1 MTRDYDTMLVR
12 WYNGELSADEI
23 DTLAAWLRKD
33 KENRLHAQ
41 EIYDICFAA
50 DTAGA
55 PSRFDAEA
63 ALKKTQSRI
72 SAARSKKAMVFARN
86 IAAALL
92 IPVVLAAGLL
102 LHRLSGPGESEAAKV
117 QLRTVTG
124 MLSFITLPDGSSV
137 QLNANSSL
145 CYPSN
150 FGKGMREV
158 ELDGEAFFDIAH
170 DKQHPFIVHTHEMD
184 IQVTGTRFNVDA
196 YNLPG
201 RKTRTWLEEGG
212 INLLWRDADGVSQT
226 AAVRPGQCATLA
238 PETRAVEIV
247 QADISG
253 ALAWKEGGFAFR
265 DTPLEEALRQIGN
278 RFCVDF
284 TIQNKAL
291 AIKRYTGNLGDESL
305 QTILRDF
312 ELADGLHFKTL
323 DKTDGSGRKI
333 MEVY

>member
-1 MTRDYDTMLVR
+1 MTCDYDTMLVR

-23 DTLAAWLRKD
+23 DTLAAWLRED

-72 SAARSKKAMVFARN
+72 SAARSQNILKFARN
-86 IAAALL
+86 LAAALL
-92 IPVVLAAGLL
+92 IPVVLSAGVLL
-102 LHRLSGPGESEAAKV
+102 YRLSGQRETEPGMV

-124 MLSFITLPDGSSV
+124 MLSSITLSDGSTV
-137 QLNANSSL
+137 QLNAGSTLS
-145 CYPSN
+145 YPAR
-150 FGKGMREV
+150 FGKKSRDV

-170 DKQHPFIVHTHEMD
+170 DKQHPFIVHTHQMD

-201 RKTRTWLEEGG
+201 RETRTWLEEGG
-212 INLLWRDADGVSQT
+212 INLLWKDACGVSQT

-238 PETRAVEIV
+238 PDTKAIEIAA
-247 QADISG
+247 ADISG
-253 ALAWKEGGFAFR
+253 ALAWKDGGFAFC

-278 RFCVDF
+278 RFCVSF
-284 TIQNKAL
+284 TVKNKAL
-291 AIKRYTGNLGDESL
+291 AGKCYTGNPGSENL
-305 QTILRDF
+305 QTILQDF
-312 ELADGLHFKTL
+312 ELADGIRFKTL

>member
-23 DTLAAWLRKD
+23 DTLAAWLREAE
-33 KENRLHAQ
+33 ENRLHAQ
-41 EIYDICFAA
+41 EIYNICFAA

-55 PSRFDAEA
+55 PKRFDAEA

-72 SAARSKKAMVFARN
+72 AAAWNKKTLMLTRN
-86 IAAALL
+86 VAAALL
-92 IPVVLAAGLL
+92 IPVVLAAGML
-102 LHRLSGPGESEAAKV
+102 LHRLSGQRESEPAMV

-124 MLSFITLPDGSSV
+124 MLSFITLPDGSTV
-137 QLNANSSL
+137 QLNAGSTLS
-145 CYPSN
+145 YPGS
-150 FGKGMREV
+150 FGKGKREV

-196 YNLPG
+196 YNMPG
-201 RKTRTWLEEGG
+201 RKVRAWLEEGG
-212 INLLWRDADGVSQT
+212 INLHWTDASGQSKT
-226 AAVRPGQCATLA
+226 AAVLPGQCATLA
-238 PETRAVEIV
+238 PGTRAVEIA
-247 QADISG
+247 QADING
-253 ALAWKEGGFAFR
+253 ALAWKEGGFAFC

-278 RFCVDF
+278 RFCVSF
-284 TIQNKAL
+284 TVKNKAI
-291 AIKRYTGNLGDESL
+291 AGKCYTGNLGSESL
-305 QTILRDF
+305 QTILQDF
-312 ELADGLHFKTL
+312 ELADGLHFKAL

>member
-23 DTLAAWLRKD
+23 DTLAAWLREAE
-33 KENRLHAQ
+33 ENRLHAQ
-41 EIYDICFAA
+41 EIYNICFAA
-50 DTAGA
+50 DTAGV
-55 PSRFDAEA
+55 PKRFDAEA

-72 SAARSKKAMVFARN
+72 AAGWNKKTLMLARN
-86 IAAALL
+86 VAAALL
-92 IPVVLAAGLL
+92 IPVVLAAGML
-102 LHRLSGPGESEAAKV
+102 LHRLSGQRESEPAMV

-124 MLSFITLPDGSSV
+124 MLSNITLPDGSTV
-137 QLNANSSL
+137 QLNANSTLS
-145 CYPSN
+145 YPGS
-150 FGKGMREV
+150 FGKSKREV

-170 DKQHPFIVHTHEMD
+170 DKQHPFIVHTHEID

-212 INLLWRDADGVSQT
+212 INLLWRDAAGESKT
-226 AAVRPGQCATLA
+226 AALRPGQCAILA
-238 PETRAVEIV
+238 PETRAVEITP
-247 QADISG
+247 ADISG

-278 RFCVDF
+278 RFCVNF
-284 TIQNKAL
+284 TIKNKAL
-291 AIKRYTGNLGDESL
+291 AGKRYTGNLGDESL

-312 ELADGLHFKTL
+312 ELADGIRFKTL
-323 DKTDGSGRKI
+323 ENNDGSGRKI

>member
-12 WYNGELSADEI
+12 WYNGELTADEI
-23 DTLAAWLRKD
+23 DTLAAWLRESN
-33 KENRLHAQ
+33 ENRLHAQ

-63 ALKKTQSRI
+63 ALNKTQSRI
-72 SAARSKKAMVFARN
+72 AAARSKKAMVFARN

-92 IPVVLAAGLL
+92 IPVVLAAGFL
-102 LHRLSGPGESEAAKV
+102 LHRLSGPGESAAAMV

-124 MLSFITLPDGSSV
+124 MLSFITLPDGSTV

-145 CYPSN
+145 CYPSS

-212 INLLWRDADGVSQT
+212 INLLWRDAAGESKT

-238 PETRAVEIV
+238 PETRAVEIAP
-247 QADISG
+247 ADISG

-278 RFCVDF
+278 RFCVNF
-284 TIQNKAL
+284 TIKNKAL

-312 ELADGLHFKTL
+312 ELADGIRFKTL
-323 DKTDGSGRKI
+323 ENNDGSGRKI

>member
-1 MTRDYDTMLVR
+1 MTRYYDTMLVR

-23 DTLAAWLRKD
+23 DTLAAWLREA

-41 EIYDICFAA
+41 EVYDICFAA

-72 SAARSKKAMVFARN
+72 AAARSKKAMVFARN

-102 LHRLSGPGESEAAKV
+102 LHRLSGQGESRQATV

-124 MLSFITLPDGSSV
+124 MLSFITLPDGSTV
-137 QLNANSSL
+137 QLNANSTLS
-145 CYPSN
+145 YPGS

-158 ELDGEAFFDIAH
+158 ELDGEAFFDVAH
-170 DKQHPFIVHTHEMD
+170 DNQHPFIVHTHEMD

-212 INLLWRDADGVSQT
+212 INLLWRDAAGKSKT

-238 PETRAVEIV
+238 PDTKAIEIAA
-247 QADISG
+247 ADISG
-253 ALAWKEGGFAFR
+253 ALAWKDGGFAFR

-278 RFCVDF
+278 RFCVNF
-284 TIQNKAL
+284 TIKSKAL

>member
-1 MTRDYDTMLVR
+1 MTRYYDTMLVR

-23 DTLAAWLRKD
+23 DTLAAWLRES

-41 EIYDICFAA
+41 EVYDICFAA

-72 SAARSKKAMVFARN
+72 AAARSKKAMVFARN

-102 LHRLSGPGESEAAKV
+102 LNRLSGPGVSEAAMV

-124 MLSFITLPDGSSV
+124 MLSAITLPDGSTV

-145 CYPSN
+145 CYPSS

-212 INLLWRDADGVSQT
+212 INLLWRDAAGESKT

-238 PETRAVEIV
+238 PETRAVEIAP
-247 QADISG
+247 ADISG

-278 RFCVDF
+278 RFCVNF
-284 TIQNKAL
+284 TIKNKAL